1 MFFKKLRKGLSV
13 VRDVL
18 DVKVLYY
25 VQLKYFVDK
34 VCRRDHVLSFKKN
47 LALFNVSTLRYK
59 RNKINAKLLPHPLY
73 MYGKLCLNFFRT
85 LENIEKTKIIQNERV
100 FNADSKYVIRI

>member
-1 MFFKKLRKGLSV
+1 MGYLPIYLDSKFSLVRENKWQRNRKACFFKKLRKGLSV

-34 VCRRDHVLSFKKN
+34 VCRRDHGLSFKKN

-59 RNKINAKLLPHPLY
+59 RNKINAKLCPTRY
-73 MYGKLCLNFFRT
+73 ICMVNF
-85 LENIEKTKIIQNERV
+85 V
-100 FNADSKYVIRI
+100 

>member
-1 MFFKKLRKGLSV
+1 MRKGLSV

-34 VCRRDHVLSFKKN
+34 ACRRDHGLSFKKN

-59 RNKINAKLLPHPLY
+59 RNKINAKLLPHPLVY
-73 MYGKLCLNFFRT
+73 
-85 LENIEKTKIIQNERV
+85 EI
-100 FNADSKYVIRI
+100 

>member
-34 VCRRDHVLSFKKN
+34 VCRRDHGLSFKKN

-73 MYGKLCLNFFRT
+73 LKVSVQQINFGHSMEQRG
-85 LENIEKTKIIQNERV
+85 LQ
-100 FNADSKYVIRI
+100 Y